1 MPIDLQ
7 LLTSAINHHAQ
18 ELYRLLDVKCEH
30 AGTPPQHSRVLLV
43 ALFDYLNAEGKL
55 GSSRVLKRRAA

>member
-1 MPIDLQ
+1 MPIDLR
-7 LLTSAINHHAQ
+7 LLTSAIDHHAQ

-30 AGTPPQHSRVLLV
+30 AGTPPQHTRVLLV

-55 GSSRVLKRRAA
+55 GSRRVVKQRAA